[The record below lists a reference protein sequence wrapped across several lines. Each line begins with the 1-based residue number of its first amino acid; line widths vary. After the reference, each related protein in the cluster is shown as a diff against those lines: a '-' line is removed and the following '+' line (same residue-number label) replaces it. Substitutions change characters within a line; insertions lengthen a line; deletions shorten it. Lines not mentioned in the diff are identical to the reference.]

1 MGDLWT
7 KIEARVPA
15 EIRAHHHHAFLDL
28 VSMTAT
34 NPCMAFIIEHV
45 KAGRITNEAGAW
57 IVANAIRN
65 IKTPTVA
72 LTLTQ
77 RIHEACIHE
86 TTAVE
91 DFPVKIYGRFC
102 DKKSPFI
109 VRELIPF
116 LAEKLFAS
124 AEHDIHHEI
133 IMYVNALGNLGHDA
147 AALHLL
153 KVIEGQLTRHAHV
166 RSAAVYQLMRV
177 AATKPTVY
185 TPILLDIIENV
196 AESAEV
202 RMAAITVLPYTRPTA
217 EILNKLATRTWFDP
231 SLQVVSYVYTT
242 LKNIAELPN
251 HSHPYTYIGEKAREA
266 LKLAK
271 PQS

>member
-1 MGDLWT
+1 MC
-7 KIEARVPA
+7 
-15 EIRAHHHHAFLDL
+15 IRDRHLT
-28 VSMTAT
+28 S
-34 NPCMAFIIEHV
+34 
-45 KAGRITNEAGAW
+45 
-57 IVANAIRN
+57 
-65 IKTPTVA
+65 TVA

-102 DKKSPFI
+102 DNKSPFI

-124 AEHDIHHEI
+124 AEYDIHHI
-133 IMYVNALGNLGHDA
+133 ITYVNALGNVGHDA

-153 KVIEGQLTRHAHV
+153 KVIEGQLTRHTHV
-166 RSAAVYQLMRV
+166 RSVAVYQLMRV
-177 AATKPTVY
+177 AAAKPTVY
-185 TPILLDIIENV
+185 RPILLDIIENV

-217 EILNKLATRTWFDP
+217 EIWNKLAIRTWFDP
-231 SLQVVSYVYTT
+231 SEQVVSYVLSLIHISEPTR
-242 LKNIAELPN
+242 
-251 HSHPYTYIGEKAREA
+251 PY
-266 LKLAK
+266 
-271 PQS
+271 